1 MKSLLSS
8 LFDTQLM
15 DHMAVQPEEK
25 MRNIQKD
32 ITLTA
37 GGSPQGFRLTKP
49 DAFSGVEILR
59 LLLRLQ
65 GEPPATAGGGCFA
78 GGEVNRISADARGA
92 RDGIPSAVRVRNL
105 TPQCGVAPTEVAEAA
120 GAERSYTVL
129 DLITSLSSDE
139 LRSVMTSCLNHTEV
153 LLPAGPHPV
162 MTGSEW
168 GYPEL
173 KHDTVSCMKLVL
185 EEITWALE
193 GFFGGGGPDSLPAD
207 ATTSRSSA
215 RTSTSSSSSR

>member
-1 MKSLLSS
+1 
-8 LFDTQLM
+8 
-15 DHMAVQPEEK
+15 
-25 MRNIQKD
+25 MRQITKE
-32 ITLTA
+32 ITLKQ
-37 GGSPQGFRLTKP
+37 GGQDLSFRLTKP

-65 GEPPATAGGGCFA
+65 DSKPE
-78 GGEVNRISADARGA
+78 ENS
-92 RDGIPSAVRVRNL
+92 S
-105 TPQCGVAPTEVAEAA
+105 
-120 GAERSYTVL
+120 VL

-168 GYPEL
+168 SYPEL
-173 KHDTVSCMKLVL
+173 KHDTVSCTKLVL

-193 GFFGGGGPDSLPAD
+193 GFFGDGGPDSQPAD
-207 ATTSRSSA
+207 ATTPRPSA
-215 RTSTSSSSSR
+215 RTSTVSSSSR

>member
-1 MKSLLSS
+1 MRCKLRRISKDLSL
-8 LFDTQLM
+8 T
-15 DHMAVQPEEK
+15 
-25 MRNIQKD
+25 I
-32 ITLTA
+32 
-37 GGSPQGFRLTKP
+37 GGSPLSFRLTKP

-65 GEPPATAGGGCFA
+65 
-78 GGEVNRISADARGA
+78 DARPEEN
-92 RDGIPSAVRVRNL
+92 PS
-105 TPQCGVAPTEVAEAA
+105 
-120 GAERSYTVL
+120 VL

-139 LRSVMTSCLNHTEV
+139 LRSVMTSCLNHIEV

-173 KHDTVSCMKLVL
+173 KHDTISCMKLVL

-193 GFFGGGGPDSLPAD
+193 GFFGDGGPDSQPAD
-207 ATTSRSSA
+207 ATTPRPSA
-215 RTSTSSSSSR
+215 RTSTGSSSSR

>member
-1 MKSLLSS
+1 MRIITK
-8 LFDTQLM
+8 DVQLTI
-15 DHMAVQPEEK
+15 D
-25 MRNIQKD
+25 
-32 ITLTA
+32 
-37 GGSPQGFRLTKP
+37 GSQIGFRLTKP

-65 GEPPATAGGGCFA
+65 
-78 GGEVNRISADARGA
+78 DARPEENA
-92 RDGIPSAVRVRNL
+92 S
-105 TPQCGVAPTEVAEAA
+105 
-120 GAERSYTVL
+120 VL

-168 GYPEL
+168 GWPEL

-185 EEITWALE
+185 EEIAWALE
-193 GFFGGGGPDSLPAD
+193 GFFGDGGRNAPPAD
-207 ATTSRSSA
+207 ATTSP
-215 RTSTSSSSSR
+215 

>member
-1 MKSLLSS
+1 MRCKLRRISKDLSL
-8 LFDTQLM
+8 T
-15 DHMAVQPEEK
+15 
-25 MRNIQKD
+25 I
-32 ITLTA
+32 
-37 GGSPQGFRLTKP
+37 GGSPLSFRLTKP

-65 GEPPATAGGGCFA
+65 
-78 GGEVNRISADARGA
+78 DARPEES
-92 RDGIPSAVRVRNL
+92 PS
-105 TPQCGVAPTEVAEAA
+105 
-120 GAERSYTVL
+120 VL

-193 GFFGGGGPDSLPAD
+193 GFFGEGGPDSLPAD
-207 ATTSRSSA
+207 ATTPRPSA
-215 RTSTSSSSSR
+215 RTSTGSSSSR

>member
-1 MKSLLSS
+1 M
-8 LFDTQLM
+8 
-15 DHMAVQPEEK
+15 
-25 MRNIQKD
+25 
-32 ITLTA
+32 
-37 GGSPQGFRLTKP
+37 
-49 DAFSGVEILR
+49 
-59 LLLRLQ
+59 
-65 GEPPATAGGGCFA
+65 
-78 GGEVNRISADARGA
+78 
-92 RDGIPSAVRVRNL
+92 
-105 TPQCGVAPTEVAEAA
+105 VAELHEMAC
-120 GAERSYTVL
+120 GALPVPPPCHPEPQAKDLSVL

-193 GFFGGGGPDSLPAD
+193 GFFGGGGPDSLLAD
-207 ATTSRSSA
+207 ATGSRSST
-215 RTSTSSSSSR
+215 RTSTNSSS

>member
-1 MKSLLSS
+1 MRRISKDLSL
-8 LFDTQLM
+8 T
-15 DHMAVQPEEK
+15 
-25 MRNIQKD
+25 I
-32 ITLTA
+32 
-37 GGSPQGFRLTKP
+37 GGSPLSFRLTKP

-65 GEPPATAGGGCFA
+65 
-78 GGEVNRISADARGA
+78 DARPEEN
-92 RDGIPSAVRVRNL
+92 PS
-105 TPQCGVAPTEVAEAA
+105 
-120 GAERSYTVL
+120 VL

-173 KHDTVSCMKLVL
+173 KHDTISCMKLVL

-193 GFFGGGGPDSLPAD
+193 GFFGDGGPDSQPAD
-207 ATTSRSSA
+207 AITSP
-215 RTSTSSSSSR
+215 

>member
-1 MKSLLSS
+1 
-8 LFDTQLM
+8 
-15 DHMAVQPEEK
+15 
-25 MRNIQKD
+25 MRTITKD
-32 ITLTA
+32 IQLTID
-37 GGSPQGFRLTKP
+37 GSTQGCRLTKP

-65 GEPPATAGGGCFA
+65 DQASCHPESPSCHPEPQAKDL
-78 GGEVNRISADARGA
+78 S
-92 RDGIPSAVRVRNL
+92 
-105 TPQCGVAPTEVAEAA
+105 
-120 GAERSYTVL
+120 VL
-129 DLITSLSSDE
+129 DLITSLSGDE
-139 LRSVMTSCLNHTEV
+139 LRSVMTSCLNHIEV

-185 EEITWALE
+185 EEITWTLE
-193 GFFGGGGPDSLPAD
+193 GFFGGGGPDSQPAD
-207 ATTSRSSA
+207 ATTSRPSA

>member
-1 MKSLLSS
+1 MRCKLRRISKDLSL
-8 LFDTQLM
+8 T
-15 DHMAVQPEEK
+15 
-25 MRNIQKD
+25 I
-32 ITLTA
+32 
-37 GGSPQGFRLTKP
+37 GGSPLSFRLTKP

-65 GEPPATAGGGCFA
+65 
-78 GGEVNRISADARGA
+78 DARPEEN
-92 RDGIPSAVRVRNL
+92 PS
-105 TPQCGVAPTEVAEAA
+105 
-120 GAERSYTVL
+120 VL

-193 GFFGGGGPDSLPAD
+193 GFFGDGGPGSQPAD
-207 ATTSRSSA
+207 ATTSP
-215 RTSTSSSSSR
+215 

>member
-1 MKSLLSS
+1 
-8 LFDTQLM
+8 
-15 DHMAVQPEEK
+15 
-25 MRNIQKD
+25 MRIITKD
-32 ITLTA
+32 IQFFI

-65 GEPPATAGGGCFA
+65 D
-78 GGEVNRISADARGA
+78 RQSA
-92 RDGIPSAVRVRNL
+92 PS
-105 TPQCGVAPTEVAEAA
+105 
-120 GAERSYTVL
+120 VL

-193 GFFGGGGPDSLPAD
+193 GFFGDGGPDSQPAD
-207 ATTSRSSA
+207 AITPRPSA
-215 RTSTSSSSSR
+215 RTSTGSSSCR